1 MEANTRVKKY
11 EELRETLLKE
21 NQEVQETPKLSR
33 FAKRLSNIDADY
45 FQPIV
50 ENYEKEAKKEII
62 MPQRVMNDNDV
73 VEEKDDYFNEQE
85 ILSRALRLTS
95 QSDESNDDELL
106 NQFLKEIRN
115 YNKKQGVRSVDDTRM
130 EILKQVKVESE
141 EVANTT
147 KRSDNDE
154 TTVSKEENHA
164 RFSIA
169 KQVKDMLKTQ
179 DLKVGFE
186 DEKKSTKEKS
196 MSHTSE
202 RYLQSLDEDRANRA
216 KILEET
222 QQLRLKLNE
231 HEDELDEIGT
241 GIDYTR
247 KLLNVLL
254 ALLMI
259 TVLIAGG
266 ILAYLIMRG

>member
-1 MEANTRVKKY
+1 METKSRVKKY
-11 EELRETLLKE
+11 EDLRETLLKE

-50 ENYEKEAKKEII
+50 ENYEKEAKKEIA
-62 MPQRVMNDNDV
+62 MPQRVMTTE
-73 VEEKDDYFNEQE
+73 VEEQDEYFNEQE
-85 ILSRALRLTS
+85 ILSRALRITS
-95 QSDESNDDELL
+95 NSSESSDDELL
-106 NQFLKEIRN
+106 NQFLKEIRS

-130 EILKQVKVESE
+130 EILKQVRVESE
-141 EVANTT
+141 EVTT
-147 KRSDNDE
+147 PKITSEKIVDSIPVDDNP
-154 TTVSKEENHA
+154 A
-164 RFSIA
+164 RNSIA
-169 KQVKDMLKTQ
+169 KQVKDMLETQ
-179 DLKVGFE
+179 ELKVGF
-186 DEKKSTKEKS
+186 DSEKPSVKERP

-202 RYLQSLDEDRANRA
+202 RYLQSLDEDRASRA

>member
-1 MEANTRVKKY
+1 METKSRVKKY
-11 EELRETLLKE
+11 EDLRETLLKE

-50 ENYEKEAKKEII
+50 ETYEKEAKKEIAI
-62 MPQRVMNDNDV
+62 PQRVMSTTE
-73 VEEKDDYFNEQE
+73 VEEQDEYFNEQE
-85 ILSRALRLTS
+85 ILSRALRITS
-95 QSDESNDDELL
+95 NNSESTDDELL
-106 NQFLKEIRN
+106 NQFLKEIRS

-130 EILKQVKVESE
+130 EILKQVRVESE
-141 EVANTT
+141 EVSTP
-147 KRSDNDE
+147 K
-154 TTVSKEENHA
+154 VSNEKINITESVEENSA
-164 RFSIA
+164 RNSIA
-169 KQVKDMLKTQ
+169 KQVKDMLETQ
-179 DLKVGFE
+179 ELKVGF
-186 DEKKSTKEKS
+186 DTEKPSIKERP

-202 RYLQSLDEDRANRA
+202 RYLQSLDEDRASRA

>member
-11 EELRETLLKE
+11 EDLRETLLKE
-21 NQEVQETPKLSR
+21 NQELQGTPKLSR

-50 ENYEKEAKKEII
+50 ENYENDLKKEEIQ
-62 MPQRVMNDNDV
+62 PQRAMTTN
-73 VEEKDDYFNEQE
+73 EEIENSDDYFNEQE
-85 ILSRALRLTS
+85 ILSRALRITS
-95 QSDESNDDELL
+95 QNKESSDDELL

-130 EILKQVKVESE
+130 EILKQVKVETGETENNSRVE
-141 EVANTT
+141 
-147 KRSDNDE
+147 KIDE
-154 TTVSKEENHA
+154 PISNEENPA

-186 DEKKSTKEKS
+186 EEKPSVKEKS
-196 MSHTSE
+196 ISHTSE
-202 RYLQSLDEDRANRA
+202 RYLQALDEDRANRA

-266 ILAYLIMRG
+266 ILAYLVMRG

>member
-50 ENYEKEAKKEII
+50 ENYEKESKKELV
-62 MPQRVMNDNDV
+62 MPQRIMSDNEV

-95 QSDESNDDELL
+95 QNNESNDDELL

-141 EVANTT
+141 EVENTT
-147 KRSDNDE
+147 KE
-154 TTVSKEENHA
+154 KAEELTLGKEENQA

-179 DLKVGFE
+179 DLKIGFE
-186 DEKKSTKEKS
+186 EEKKPTKERS
-196 MSHTSE
+196 LSHTSE

>member
-1 MEANTRVKKY
+1 MEAKTRVKKY

-21 NQEVQETPKLSR
+21 NLENQEAPKLSR
-33 FAKRLSNIDADY
+33 FAKRLSNIDSEY

-50 ENYEKEAKKEII
+50 ESYERDAKKEIVI
-62 MPQRVMNDNDV
+62 PQRVMKEE
-73 VEEKDDYFNEQE
+73 VEVEQDEYFNEQE
-85 ILSRALRLTS
+85 ILSRALRVTS
-95 QSDESNDDELL
+95 QNQDSSDDELL

-130 EILKQVKVESE
+130 EILKQVRVESE
-141 EVANTT
+141 EV
-147 KRSDNDE
+147 
-154 TTVSKEENHA
+154 KEAPVKEKKVQPSNPV
-164 RFSIA
+164 RESIA
-169 KQVKDMLKTQ
+169 KQVRDMLKTQ
-179 DLKVGFE
+179 ENEPVEPSKVLIDLNEKDEETDKE
-186 DEKKSTKEKS
+186 DKYLLVLQE
-196 MSHTSE
+196 E
-202 RYLQSLDEDRANRA
+202 RVNRA

-231 HEDELDEIGT
+231 HEDELEDIGS

-254 ALLMI
+254 LLLMI

-266 ILAYLIMRG
+266 ILAYLVMKG

>member
-1 MEANTRVKKY
+1 M
-11 EELRETLLKE
+11 
-21 NQEVQETPKLSR
+21 
-33 FAKRLSNIDADY
+33 KRLP
-45 FQPIV
+45 FHFFELFLFPPFGEIV
-50 ENYEKEAKKEII
+50 YPTIKER
-62 MPQRVMNDNDV
+62 P
-73 VEEKDDYFNEQE
+73 
-85 ILSRALRLTS
+85 
-95 QSDESNDDELL
+95 
-106 NQFLKEIRN
+106 
-115 YNKKQGVRSVDDTRM
+115 
-130 EILKQVKVESE
+130 
-141 EVANTT
+141 
-147 KRSDNDE
+147 
-154 TTVSKEENHA
+154 
-164 RFSIA
+164 
-169 KQVKDMLKTQ
+169 
-179 DLKVGFE
+179 
-186 DEKKSTKEKS
+186 

-202 RYLQSLDEDRANRA
+202 RYLQSLDEDRASRA

>member
-1 MEANTRVKKY
+1 MEAKTRVKKY
-11 EELRETLLKE
+11 EDLRESLLKE

-50 ENYEKEAKKEII
+50 ENYEKESKKEITI
-62 MPQRVMNDNDV
+62 PQRIMTSTE
-73 VEEKDDYFNEQE
+73 VEDKDEYFNEQE
-85 ILSRALRLTS
+85 ILSRALRVTS
-95 QSDESNDDELL
+95 SNPESSDDELL
-106 NQFLKEIRN
+106 NQFLKEIRS

-130 EILKQVKVESE
+130 EILKQVRVEANEAQSSNYTAEKVDSSYE
-141 EVANTT
+141 
-147 KRSDNDE
+147 DNP
-154 TTVSKEENHA
+154 A
-164 RFSIA
+164 RNSIA
-169 KQVKDMLKTQ
+169 KQVKDMLETQ
-179 DLKVGFE
+179 ELKVGFDTE
-186 DEKKSTKEKS
+186 KPAVNEKK

-202 RYLQSLDEDRANRA
+202 RYLQSLDEDRASRA